1 MSVSY
6 RQKST
11 MHTHG
16 VSANQCLSVQ
26 EPMQVV
32 KSCFKK
38 AVSLLYHGQK
48 KFTCL
53 NWGGGGFDVSVSHPH
68 PPSLQKIDGEGTLRY
83 KQPYSIYLLHVCFY
97 FNWGRS
103 NVTRT
108 FKIFKHF
115 FNNHTWVH
123 TYAKSNAWL
132 KIRRIQMNAYIEFA
146 SIINE

>member
-53 NWGGGGFDVSVSHPH
+53 NWRGGGIWCLRL
-68 PPSLQKIDGEGTLRY
+68 PPPKK
-83 KQPYSIYLLHVCFY
+83 KQYRRRGYIKVQAAIFNLFTACMLFLIEADPMLLGHSKYSNTFSITILEY
-97 FNWGRS
+97 
-103 NVTRT
+103 TRMQ
-108 FKIFKHF
+108 
-115 FNNHTWVH
+115 N
-123 TYAKSNAWL
+123 
-132 KIRRIQMNAYIEFA
+132 QMHD
-146 SIINE
+146 